1 MTASANPHDRIAA
14 LYRDESGRVR
24 ATLIRL
30 LGDFDAA
37 EEATQDAFAAAV
49 EKWPA
54 SGWPENPRA
63 WLVSAGRHRAIDR
76 MRKDARLV
84 ERSPLVAASV
94 LEARES
100 DVFPGD
106 ESEHEVEDDRLRLI
120 FTCCHPALARE
131 AQVALTLRTICS
143 ITTDEIARAFLV
155 PPATMAQR
163 LVRATAKIRDAR
175 IPYRVPPATE
185 LAERLDSVLAVIYL
199 VFTEGYVATAGDAL
213 VRRELCAE
221 AIRLARLLMTL
232 MPDEREAAALLAL
245 MLLHDARRE
254 ARSSPDGELILLED
268 QDRSR
273 WNHGQIAEGLALVE
287 DTLRRG
293 RAGPYAIQAA
303 IAALHARATSPAETD
318 WRQIAGL
325 YALLMSHTS
334 SAVVE
339 LNHAVAVAMV
349 DGPAAA
355 LLLVDAIHARGEL
368 SDYHLL
374 YAVRAD
380 LRRRVGKTDA
390 AARDYKRALALATL
404 EPERRFIR
412 KRLADLRGAA
422 PFSDAPSPD
431 SRPVLP
437 EP

>member
-1 MTASANPHDRIAA
+1 VTASAPLHDRIAA

-49 EKWPA
+49 EKWPV

-63 WLVSAGRHRAIDR
+63 WLVSTGRHRAIDR
-76 MRKDARLV
+76 MRKEARLV

-94 LEARES
+94 LESRAAES
-100 DVFPGD
+100 SPGD

-131 AQVALTLRTICS
+131 AQVALTLRTVCS

-155 PPATMAQR
+155 PSATMAQR

-175 IPYRVPPATE
+175 IPYRVPPAAE
-185 LAERLDSVLAVIYL
+185 LAERLDSVLTVIYL
-199 VFTEGYVATAGDAL
+199 VFTEGYAATAGDAL

-221 AIRLARLLMTL
+221 AIRLARLLVTL

-273 WNHGQIAEGLALVE
+273 WNRSQIAEGLALVE

-293 RAGPYAIQAA
+293 RAGPYAIQSA
-303 IAALHARATSPAETD
+303 IAALHSRAASPAETD

-325 YALLMSHTS
+325 YALLMSHTP

-380 LRRRVGKTDA
+380 LRRRAGKIDA
-390 AARDYKRALALATL
+390 AARDYRRALALATL

-412 KRLADLRGAA
+412 KRLAELRAA
-422 PFSDAPSPD
+422 VSDERSPD
-431 SRPVLP
+431 SRSTLP
-437 EP
+437 ER

>member
-1 MTASANPHDRIAA
+1 MTASAHDRIAA

-49 EKWPA
+49 ENWPT

-63 WLVSAGRHRAIDR
+63 WLVGTGRHRAIDR
-76 MRKDARLV
+76 MRKEARLV

-94 LEARES
+94 LESRTNE
-100 DVFPGD
+100 VPGA

-131 AQVALTLRTICS
+131 AQVALTLRTVCS
-143 ITTDEIARAFLV
+143 ITTEEIARAFLV

-175 IPYRVPPATE
+175 IPYRVPPAAE
-185 LAERLDSVLAVIYL
+185 LSERLDSVLAVIYL
-199 VFTEGYVATAGDAL
+199 VFTEGYAATAGDAL

-221 AIRLARLLMTL
+221 AIRLARLLVTL
-232 MPDEREAAALLAL
+232 VPHEREAAALLAL

-273 WNHGQIAEGLALVE
+273 WNRGQIAEGLALVE

-303 IAALHARATSPAETD
+303 IAALHARAASPAETD

-380 LRRRVGKTDA
+380 LRRRVGKIDA
-390 AARDYKRALALATL
+390 AVRDYRKALALATL

-412 KRLADLRGAA
+412 KRLAELRADI
-422 PFSDAPSPD
+422 SDARSPD
-431 SRPVLP
+431 SRSSLP
-437 EP
+437 ER

>member
-1 MTASANPHDRIAA
+1 MTASAHDRIAA

-49 EKWPA
+49 EKWPI

-63 WLVSAGRHRAIDR
+63 WLVSTGRHRAIDR
-76 MRKDARLV
+76 MRKEARLV

-94 LEARES
+94 LESRTNE
-100 DVFPGD
+100 VPGD

-131 AQVALTLRTICS
+131 AQVALTLRTVCS

-155 PPATMAQR
+155 PSATMAQR

-175 IPYRVPPATE
+175 IPYRVPPAAE

-199 VFTEGYVATAGDAL
+199 VFTEGYAATAGDAL

-221 AIRLARLLMTL
+221 AIRLARLLVTL

-254 ARSSPDGELILLED
+254 ARSSPDGALILLED

-273 WNHGQIAEGLALVE
+273 WNRGQIAEGLALVE

-303 IAALHARATSPAETD
+303 IAALHARAASPAETD

-355 LLLVDAIHARGEL
+355 LLLVDVIHARGEL
-368 SDYHLL
+368 ADYHLL

-380 LRRRVGKTDA
+380 LRRRVGKIDA
-390 AARDYKRALALATL
+390 AVRDYRRALALATL

-412 KRLADLRGAA
+412 KRLAELRADI
-422 PFSDAPSPD
+422 SDARSPD
-431 SRPVLP
+431 SRSSLP
-437 EP
+437 QR

>member
-1 MTASANPHDRIAA
+1 MTASAPPHDRIAA

-49 EKWPA
+49 EKWPTG
-54 SGWPENPRA
+54 GWPENPRA
-63 WLVSAGRHRAIDR
+63 WLVSTGRHRAIDR
-76 MRKDARLV
+76 MRKEARLV

-94 LEARES
+94 LESRATEAS
-100 DVFPGD
+100 E

-131 AQVALTLRTICS
+131 AQVALTLRTVCS

-155 PPATMAQR
+155 PSATMAQR

-175 IPYRVPPATE
+175 IPYRVPPAAE
-185 LAERLDSVLAVIYL
+185 LSERLDSVLAVIYL
-199 VFTEGYVATAGDAL
+199 VFTEGYAATAGDAL

-221 AIRLARLLMTL
+221 AIRLARLLVTL

-245 MLLHDARRE
+245 MLLHDARRD

-273 WNHGQIAEGLALVE
+273 WNRAQIAEGLALVE
-287 DTLRRG
+287 DALRRG

-303 IAALHARATSPAETD
+303 IAALHARAASPAETD

-380 LRRRVGKTDA
+380 LRRRVGKIDA
-390 AARDYKRALALATL
+390 AVRDYRKALALATL

-412 KRLADLRGAA
+412 KRLTELRADI
-422 PFSDAPSPD
+422 SDARSPD
-431 SRPVLP
+431 SRPSLP
-437 EP
+437 ER

>member
-1 MTASANPHDRIAA
+1 MTASAHDRIAA
-14 LYRDESGRVR
+14 LYLDESGRVR

-49 EKWPA
+49 EKWPT

-63 WLVSAGRHRAIDR
+63 WLVSTGRHRAIDR
-76 MRKDARLV
+76 MRKEARLV

-94 LEARES
+94 LESRSSE
-100 DVFPGD
+100 VLPGD

-131 AQVALTLRTICS
+131 AQVALTLRTVCS

-155 PPATMAQR
+155 PSATMAQR

-185 LAERLDSVLAVIYL
+185 LAERLDSVLTVIYL
-199 VFTEGYVATAGDAL
+199 VFTEGYAATAGDAL

-221 AIRLARLLMTL
+221 AIRLARLLVTL

-273 WNHGQIAEGLALVE
+273 WNRAQIAEGLALVE

-303 IAALHARATSPAETD
+303 IAALHARAASPADTD

-325 YALLMSHTS
+325 YALLMSHTP

-374 YAVRAD
+374 FAVRAD
-380 LRRRVGKTDA
+380 LRRRVGETDA
-390 AARDYKRALALATL
+390 AARDYRKALTLATL

-412 KRLADLRGAA
+412 KRLAELRAVV
-422 PFSDAPSPD
+422 SDERSPD
-431 SRPVLP
+431 FRPTLP
-437 EP
+437 ER